1 MHTKFHY
8 LEVKKDGYFAFESKN
23 SIAAKEN
30 KILPKKAIPIAASL
44 WSSAVY
50 ARPPASETNSVAINI
65 IFISSPRNLTIQRG
79 YPLHFKII

>member
-1 MHTKFHY
+1 MEVKICAQNFII

-44 WSSAVY
+44 WSSAV
-50 ARPPASETNSVAINI
+50 
-65 IFISSPRNLTIQRG
+65 
-79 YPLHFKII
+79 